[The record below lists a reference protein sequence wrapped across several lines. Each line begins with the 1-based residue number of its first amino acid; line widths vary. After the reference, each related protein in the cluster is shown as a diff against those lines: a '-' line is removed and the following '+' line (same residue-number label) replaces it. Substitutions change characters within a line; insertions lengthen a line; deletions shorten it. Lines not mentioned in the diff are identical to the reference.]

1 MIGMK
6 MKKPRVAATRDN
18 QQIKGKAAAG
28 NTARCILDAWNTHHR
43 LVVEFCFDL
52 FAFTI
57 RQDK

>member
-6 MKKPRVAATRDN
+6 GKRFQFAATRDN

-43 LVVEFCFDL
+43 LVVEFRFDL
-52 FAFTI
+52 FAFAI